1 MQKQHAF
8 ILNDWENCHSKKVVV
23 KANSLQEILELQ
35 EKAEKMGIPS
45 AVITDA
51 GKTQIE
57 KNTKTV
63 LAICDKE
70 TKVNQ
75 VTGHLKL
82 Y

>member
-1 MQKQHAF
+1 LQKNHAF

-23 KANSLQEILELQ
+23 KANSLQEIIGLQ
-35 EKAEKMGIPS
+35 EKAEILGIPFS
-45 AVITDA
+45 IITDA

-63 LAICDKE
+63 FALCDKE
-70 TKVNQ
+70 SKVNQ